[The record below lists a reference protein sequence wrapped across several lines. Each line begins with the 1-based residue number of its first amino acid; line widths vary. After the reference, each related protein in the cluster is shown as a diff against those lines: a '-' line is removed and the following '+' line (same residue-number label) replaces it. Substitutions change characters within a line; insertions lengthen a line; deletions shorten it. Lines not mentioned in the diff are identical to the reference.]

1 VLFEKRKEKEGVFHA
16 HPQDTN
22 TRLFTQKGGEIEP
35 LLTKGLTRTDAESR
49 RPSKLVLFEK
59 MEREREAKGFPRPPH
74 TNISFW
80 EQKKGEFEPLLTI
93 RTTRADAE
101 SRRPSRLV
109 LFEEEEGEKERE
121 GVSTP
126 THKHKSSVRGQKEG
140 VFRTSIKT
148 IAMTTTHGRRNLTLS
163 RYMGRRKGRKEERGL
178 HAHLTYTKIPDKS
191 KGGVFRTSIDDQR
204 RRTQR
209 PAGRATWCCLF
220 QM

>member
-1 VLFEKRKEKEGVFHA
+1 MLFEKRKEKEGVFHA

-140 VFRTSIKT
+140 VSNLYKDDRNDDDARTPGPDSL
-148 IAMTTTHGRRNLTLS
+148 ALHGKKK
-163 RYMGRRKGRKEERGL
+163 GEEGRKGS
-178 HAHLTYTKIPDKS
+178 P
-191 KGGVFRTSIDDQR
+191 
-204 RRTQR
+204 R
-209 PAGRATWCCLF
+209 PPHIYKNS
-220 QM
+220 